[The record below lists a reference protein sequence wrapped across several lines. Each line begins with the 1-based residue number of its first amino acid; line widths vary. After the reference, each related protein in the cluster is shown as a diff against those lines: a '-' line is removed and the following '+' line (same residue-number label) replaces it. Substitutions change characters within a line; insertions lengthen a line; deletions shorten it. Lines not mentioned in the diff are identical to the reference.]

1 MPAEFLN
8 NLPKNLTTHLPHKLY
23 SAFPNKNETRFKA
36 TNHIRPARHLLA
48 DFPEIPCHTSSMPAE
63 FLDDL
68 RKNLTTHLAS
78 CAQGWQL
85 LPMAESARDTA
96 KRVRKWSY
104 AL

>member
-36 TNHIRPARHLLA
+36 TNHIRPARNLLA
-48 DFPEIPCHTSSMPAE
+48 DFLEILCHTSSMPAE

-68 RKNLTTHLAS
+68 RKI
-78 CAQGWQL
+78 
-85 LPMAESARDTA
+85 
-96 KRVRKWSY
+96 
-104 AL
+104 